1 MTATLL
7 RPTVRVPKLPTSTRS
22 RTAPTSTASWQTSS
36 PTSGSPEFIGG
47 WQRPRRSTSGSGS
60 RRSGRPAIATSVLA
74 SAAGLFGLGA
84 ATTVFTGR
92 SVLLAGS
99 RQVLLGA
106 AAATLTY
113 VLGANLGTSV
123 GG

>member
-1 MTATLL
+1 MAGEDRISRYRANIEDERNSAYLY
-7 RPTVRVPKLPTSTRS
+7 RVLADVEPDERL
-22 RTAPTSTASWQTSS
+22 
-36 PTSGSPEFIGG
+36 SGVYRRF
-47 WQRPRRSTSGSGS
+47 WQRPRRSTSGSWS

-84 ATTVFTGR
+84 ATTLLTGR

-99 RQVLLGA
+99 RQVLVGA

-113 VLGANLGTSV
+113 VLGAILGTSV